1 MIINKTYEVNYANM
15 DSVITAMAKD
25 IEEGY
30 TLYKVEQIPLEKSI
44 NNVYLKPAMIFTL
57 HNKKADLDS
66 KRVGWL

>member
-1 MIINKTYEVNYANM
+1 MIINKIYEVNYANM

-30 TLYKVEQIPLEKSI
+30 TLYKVEQLPLEVSI
-44 NNVYLKPAMIFTL
+44 GTVNLKPAVIFTL

-66 KRVGWL
+66 KRAGWL

>member
-1 MIINKTYEVNYANM
+1 MIINKTYEVNYVNM

-30 TLYKVEQIPLEKSI
+30 TLYKVEQLPLEKSI

-57 HNKKADLDS
+57 HNKRADLDF
-66 KRVGWL
+66 KGMGWL

>member
-1 MIINKTYEVNYANM
+1 M

-30 TLYKVEQIPLEKSI
+30 TLYKVEQLPFEVSI
-44 NNVYLKPAMIFTL
+44 GTANLKPAMVFTM

-66 KRVGWL
+66 KGMDWL

>member
-1 MIINKTYEVNYANM
+1 MIINKTYEVNYANI

-30 TLYKVEQIPLEKSI
+30 TLYKVEHLPLESGI
-44 NNVYLKPAMIFTL
+44 GPVSLKPAMIFTL

>member
-1 MIINKTYEVNYANM
+1 MIINKTYEVNYVNM

-30 TLYKVEQIPLEKSI
+30 TLYKVEQLPLEKSI
-44 NNVYLKPAMIFTL
+44 NNVYLKPTLVFTL

-66 KRVGWL
+66 KRMGWL

>member
-1 MIINKTYEVNYANM
+1 MIINKIYEVNYVNM

-30 TLYKVEQIPLEKSI
+30 TLYKVEQLPFEASI
-44 NNVYLKPAMIFTL
+44 GTINLKPAMVFTM

-66 KRVGWL
+66 KRAGWL